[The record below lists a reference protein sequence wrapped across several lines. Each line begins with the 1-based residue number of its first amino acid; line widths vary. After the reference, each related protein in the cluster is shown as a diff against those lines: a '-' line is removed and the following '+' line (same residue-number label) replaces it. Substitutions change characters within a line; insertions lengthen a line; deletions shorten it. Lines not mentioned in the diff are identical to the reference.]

1 MRDAVTTA
9 RFPSAFLPEGLTMG
23 IDDANTVDRGRRL
36 KSFRHSN
43 SGPNFSTIDLNV
55 FLLPRHQRHLLDQS
69 R

>member
-1 MRDAVTTA
+1 MRDGVTTA

-43 SGPNFSTIDLNV
+43 SGPNF
-55 FLLPRHQRHLLDQS
+55 LPLS
-69 R
+69 